1 MLLPL
6 DRLNTK
12 FNIINQKYGEFITI
26 KIKNTIK
33 LNSLVSDI
41 IFVTRKEVYNLE
53 QDKYSYY
60 KVNVWLR
67 KDSVL
72 YGSKITRCNINEFC
86 IRSNKSNELVF
97 DDYMLIKLPRIKKK

>member
-12 FNIINQKYGEFITI
+12 FNIINQKYGEFIAN
-26 KIKNTIK
+26 KIKVTIMSK
-33 LNSLVSDI
+33 STVSDI

-60 KVNVWLR
+60 KVNVWLH
-67 KDSVL
+67 KGYVL
-72 YGSKITRCNINEFC
+72 YGSKITRCNKNEFC
-86 IRSNKSNELVF
+86 IRSNKSHDFVT

>member
-1 MLLPL
+1 MLLPFN
-6 DRLNTK
+6 RLNTK
-12 FNIINQKYGEFITI
+12 FNIIKQKYGDLVTS
-26 KIKNTIK
+26 KIKDTIMSK
-33 LNSLVSDI
+33 SAVSDI

-53 QDKYSYY
+53 QDRYRYY

-72 YGSKITRCNINEFC
+72 YGSKITRCNKNEFC
-86 IRSNKSNELVF
+86 IRSNKSHELVF

>member
-6 DRLNTK
+6 DRLHTK
-12 FNIINQKYGEFITI
+12 FNIINQKYDEFIAK

-33 LNSLVSDI
+33 LNSLVGDI

-67 KDSVL
+67 KGSVL
-72 YGSKITRCNINEFC
+72 YGSKITRCNKNEFC
-86 IRSNKSNELVF
+86 IRSKISHDFVT
-97 DDYMLIKLPRIKKK
+97 DDYMLIKLPRNR

>member
-12 FNIINQKYGEFITI
+12 FNIINRKYDEFIAK

-33 LNSLVSDI
+33 LNSLVGDI

-53 QDKYSYY
+53 QDRYRYY

-72 YGSKITRCNINEFC
+72 YGSKITRCNKNEFC
-86 IRSNKSNELVF
+86 IRSKISHDFVT
-97 DDYMLIKLPRIKKK
+97 DDYMLIKLPRNR

>member
-12 FNIINQKYGEFITI
+12 FNIINRKYGDIVTS
-26 KIKNTIK
+26 KIKDTIM
-33 LNSLVSDI
+33 SRSTVSDI

-53 QDKYSYY
+53 QDRYRYY

-72 YGSKITRCNINEFC
+72 YGSKITRCNKNEFC
-86 IRSNKSNELVF
+86 IRSKISHDFVT
-97 DDYMLIKLPRIKKK
+97 DDYMLIKLPKNR

>member
-12 FNIINQKYGEFITI
+12 FNIINRKYGDLVTS
-26 KIKNTIK
+26 KIKDTIMSK
-33 LNSLVSDI
+33 STVVDI

-53 QDKYSYY
+53 QDKYNYY

-72 YGSKITRCNINEFC
+72 YGSKITRCNKNGFC
-86 IRSNKSNELVF
+86 IRSNKSHNFVT
-97 DDYMLIKLPRIKKK
+97 DDYMLIKLPRNR